1 MPKGLYESGIIFRG
15 DNLGIKDKFYIEN
28 LFRNYKRNKSRL
40 QILDKNLISDDDFLL
55 GAIDYSKEKVQT
67 SNFPNLDNI
76 VEKREKEKEQLI
88 KDIALT
94 EILLDSLT
102 ERDYLIINSFY
113 IERKTLVRIA
123 QLLNRDDTKTVWRNK
138 ERILNALTELLQA
151 N

>member
-1 MPKGLYESGIIFRG
+1 M
-15 DNLGIKDKFYIEN
+15 NKDKFYIEN

-55 GAIDYSKEKVQT
+55 GAIDYSKEKIQT
-67 SNFPNLDNI
+67 SNLSNLDNI
-76 VEKREKEKEQLI
+76 IEKREKEKEQLI
-88 KDIALT
+88 KDITLT

-102 ERDYLIINSFY
+102 ERDYIIINSFY

>member
-1 MPKGLYESGIIFRG
+1 MNR
-15 DNLGIKDKFYIEN
+15 DKFYIEN

-55 GAIDYSKEKVQT
+55 GAIDYSKEKIQT
-67 SNFPNLDNI
+67 SNLSSLDNI
-76 VEKREKEKEQLI
+76 IEKRENEKDQLI
-88 KDIALT
+88 KDITLT
-94 EILLDSLT
+94 EILLNSLT

-138 ERILNALTELLQA
+138 ERILNELIEVV

>member
-1 MPKGLYESGIIFRG
+1 MNR
-15 DNLGIKDKFYIEN
+15 DKFYIEN

-55 GAIDYSKEKVQT
+55 GAIDYSKEKIQT
-67 SNFPNLDNI
+67 SNLSSLDNI
-76 VEKREKEKEQLI
+76 IEKREKEKDQLV
-88 KDIALT
+88 KDITLT

-102 ERDYLIINSFY
+102 ERDYTIINSFY

>member
-1 MPKGLYESGIIFRG
+1 MNR
-15 DNLGIKDKFYIEN
+15 DKFYIEN

-55 GAIDYSKEKVQT
+55 GAIDYSKEKILT
-67 SNFPNLDNI
+67 SNLSSLDNI
-76 VEKREKEKEQLI
+76 IEKREKEKDQLI
-88 KDIALT
+88 KDITLT
-94 EILLDSLT
+94 EILLNSLT

>member
-1 MPKGLYESGIIFRG
+1 MLEVG
-15 DNLGIKDKFYIEN
+15 DKVNRDKFYIEN

-55 GAIDYSKEKVQT
+55 GAIDYSKEKIQT
-67 SNFPNLDNI
+67 SNLSSLDNI
-76 VEKREKEKEQLI
+76 IEKREKEKEQLI
-88 KDIALT
+88 KDITLT

-138 ERILNALTELLQA
+138 ERILNTLTELLQA

>member
-1 MPKGLYESGIIFRG
+1 MNR
-15 DNLGIKDKFYIEN
+15 DKFYIEI

-40 QILDKNLISDDDFLL
+40 QILNKNLISDDDFLL
-55 GAIDYSKEKVQT
+55 GAIDYSKEKIQT
-67 SNFPNLDNI
+67 SNLSSLDNI
-76 VEKREKEKEQLI
+76 IEKREKEKDQLI
-88 KDIALT
+88 KDITLT
-94 EILLDSLT
+94 EILLNSLT

-138 ERILNALTELLQA
+138 ERILNTLTELLQA

>member
-1 MPKGLYESGIIFRG
+1 MNR
-15 DNLGIKDKFYIEN
+15 DKFYIEN

-55 GAIDYSKEKVQT
+55 GAIDYSKEKIQT
-67 SNFPNLDNI
+67 SNLSSLDNI
-76 VEKREKEKEQLI
+76 IEKREKEKDQLI
-88 KDIALT
+88 KDITLT

-138 ERILNALTELLQA
+138 ERILNTLTELLQA

>member
-1 MPKGLYESGIIFRG
+1 MNR
-15 DNLGIKDKFYIEN
+15 DKFYIEN

-55 GAIDYSKEKVQT
+55 GAIDYSKEKIQT
-67 SNFPNLDNI
+67 SNLSSLDNI
-76 VEKREKEKEQLI
+76 IEKREKEKDQLI
-88 KDIALT
+88 KDITLT

-102 ERDYLIINSFY
+102 ERYYFIINSFY

-138 ERILNALTELLQA
+138 ERILNTLTELLQA

>member
-1 MPKGLYESGIIFRG
+1 MNR
-15 DNLGIKDKFYIEN
+15 DKFYIEN

-55 GAIDYSKEKVQT
+55 GAIDYSKEKIQT
-67 SNFPNLDNI
+67 SNLSSLDNI
-76 VEKREKEKEQLI
+76 IEKREKEKDQLI
-88 KDIALT
+88 KDITLT

-102 ERDYLIINSFY
+102 ERDYIIINSFY

-138 ERILNALTELLQA
+138 ERILNSLTELLQA

>member
-1 MPKGLYESGIIFRG
+1 MLKGLYESGIIFRG
-15 DNLGIKDKFYIEN
+15 DNLGTKDKFYIEN

-67 SNFPNLDNI
+67 SNLSSLDNI
-76 VEKREKEKEQLI
+76 IEKREKEKEQLI

-138 ERILNALTELLQA
+138 ERILNSLTELLQA

>member
-1 MPKGLYESGIIFRG
+1 MNR
-15 DNLGIKDKFYIEN
+15 DKFYIEN

-55 GAIDYSKEKVQT
+55 GAIDYSKEKIQT
-67 SNFPNLDNI
+67 SNLSSLDNI
-76 VEKREKEKEQLI
+76 IEKREKEKDQLI
-88 KDIALT
+88 KDITLT
-94 EILLDSLT
+94 EILLNSLT

-123 QLLNRDDTKTVWRNK
+123 QMLNRDDTKTVWRNK

>member
-1 MPKGLYESGIIFRG
+1 MGT
-15 DNLGIKDKFYIEN
+15 KDKFYIEN

-67 SNFPNLDNI
+67 SNLSSLDNI
-76 VEKREKEKEQLI
+76 IEKREKEKDQLI
-88 KDIALT
+88 KDITLT

-102 ERDYLIINSFY
+102 ERDYIIINSFY

-138 ERILNALTELLQA
+138 ERILNTLTELLQA

>member
-1 MPKGLYESGIIFRG
+1 MNR
-15 DNLGIKDKFYIEN
+15 DKFYIEN

-55 GAIDYSKEKVQT
+55 GAIDYSKEKIQT
-67 SNFPNLDNI
+67 SNLSSLDNI
-76 VEKREKEKEQLI
+76 IEKREKEKDQLI
-88 KDIALT
+88 KDITLT

-102 ERDYLIINSFY
+102 ERDYIIINSFY

-123 QLLNRDDTKTVWRNK
+123 QMLNRDDTKTVWRNK
-138 ERILNALTELLQA
+138 ERILNELTELLQA

>member
-1 MPKGLYESGIIFRG
+1 MNR
-15 DNLGIKDKFYIEN
+15 DKFYIEN

-40 QILDKNLISDDDFLL
+40 QILDKNLISDDDFLV
-55 GAIDYSKEKVQT
+55 GAIDYSKEKIQT
-67 SNFPNLDNI
+67 SNLSSLDNI
-76 VEKREKEKEQLI
+76 IEKREKEKEQLI
-88 KDIALT
+88 KDVTLT

-102 ERDYLIINSFY
+102 ERDYIIINSFY

-138 ERILNALTELLQA
+138 ERILNSLTELLQA

>member
-1 MPKGLYESGIIFRG
+1 MNR
-15 DNLGIKDKFYIEN
+15 DKFYIEN

-55 GAIDYSKEKVQT
+55 GAIDYSKEKIQT
-67 SNFPNLDNI
+67 SNLSSLDNI
-76 VEKREKEKEQLI
+76 IEKREKEKDQLI
-88 KDIALT
+88 KDITLT

-102 ERDYLIINSFY
+102 EKDYLIINSFY

-123 QLLNRDDTKTVWRNK
+123 QMLNRDDTKTVWRNK
-138 ERILNALTELLQA
+138 ERILNELTELLQA

>member
-1 MPKGLYESGIIFRG
+1 MNR
-15 DNLGIKDKFYIEN
+15 DKFYIEN

-55 GAIDYSKEKVQT
+55 GAIDYSKEKIQT
-67 SNFPNLDNI
+67 SNLSSLDNI
-76 VEKREKEKEQLI
+76 IEKREKEKDQLI
-88 KDIALT
+88 KDITLT
-94 EILLDSLT
+94 EILLNSLT

-138 ERILNALTELLQA
+138 ERILNSLTELLQA

>member
-1 MPKGLYESGIIFRG
+1 MNR
-15 DNLGIKDKFYIEN
+15 DKFYIEN

-40 QILDKNLISDDDFLL
+40 QILDKNLISDDDFLV
-55 GAIDYSKEKVQT
+55 GAIDYSKEKIQT
-67 SNFPNLDNI
+67 SNLSSLDNI
-76 VEKREKEKEQLI
+76 IEKREKEKDQLM
-88 KDIALT
+88 KDITLT

-138 ERILNALTELLQA
+138 ERILNTLTELLQA

>member
-1 MPKGLYESGIIFRG
+1 MSKGLYESGIILWG
-15 DNLGIKDKFYIEN
+15 DNLGAKDKFYIEN

-67 SNFPNLDNI
+67 SNLSSLDNI
-76 VEKREKEKEQLI
+76 IEKREKEKDQLI
-88 KDIALT
+88 KDITLT

-138 ERILNALTELLQA
+138 ERILNSLTELLQA

>member
-1 MPKGLYESGIIFRG
+1 M
-15 DNLGIKDKFYIEN
+15 
-28 LFRNYKRNKSRL
+28 
-40 QILDKNLISDDDFLL
+40 DKNLISDDDFLL

-67 SNFPNLDNI
+67 SNLSSLDNI
-76 VEKREKEKEQLI
+76 IEKREKEKDQLI
-88 KDIALT
+88 KDITLT

-123 QLLNRDDTKTVWRNK
+123 QMLNRDDTKTVWRNK
-138 ERILNALTELLQA
+138 ERILNELTELLQA